1 MSLNMKERLAKS
13 ASLQKEQ
20 TAPAGG
26 NTRVPEAPKK
36 ERIPDYNDKV
46 KELEKKL
53 MLLEKE
59 NLNLKN
65 NGNSKISKWDS
76 YKRITVGVETE
87 DYEAFKEFIEKV
99 GPIYQPNR
107 LGTHKTSHNPYFRS
121 LFSCL
126 IARLDQ
132 INIDEIGSEEDIYNE
147 VNKLFK

>member
-1 MSLNMKERLAKS
+1 MDLKSRLAKS
-13 ASLQKEQ
+13 ASLQTESSNQEKNIK
-20 TAPAGG
+20 T
-26 NTRVPEAPKK
+26 PEIPKK
-36 ERIPDYNDKV
+36 EKIPDYNDKV

-59 NLNLKN
+59 NINLKS
-65 NGNSKISKWDS
+65 NGNTKTSRWDD
-76 YKRITVGVETE
+76 YKRLTVGVEPE
-87 DYEAFKEFIEKV
+87 DYEAFREFINRV

-132 INIDEIGSEEDIYNE
+132 INIDAIGSEEDIYSE
-147 VNKLFK
+147 VSNLFK